1 MTDSVLL
8 KREKGHWL
16 FKHAPGLGK
25 SGGLKHL
32 TTPGSLCSNKVFIRV
47 PDHRLAE
54 QLVRDL
60 QAEAAAQ
67 PNAKSFHGDLVARIR
82 HHKGRSQK
90 DMCPDDE
97 SRPKAQR
104 AERLGVSPKKAV
116 CPNCKTGQAG
126 LCPWLK
132 QDQDDG
138 CGIIIEAHASA
149 VSINRERRADLT
161 LIDENILTSVVET
174 VAEHV
179 SLTALG
185 SPGSIHG
192 APNDHGTLGG
202 LRHGATLKMHGHRQ
216 DLVAALRA
224 AVPSKKGKAGAV
236 ALVSLVEFAR
246 PATFEAREGY
256 RTIEREGLAI
266 DEAIELEIL
275 AADLACPADRQSG
288 GGWQE
293 FIGAARAA
301 QGFACC
307 HVAIRSHRSQHEV
320 RP

>member
-1 MTDSVLL
+1 MS
-8 KREKGHWL
+8 
-16 FKHAPGLGK
+16 
-25 SGGLKHL
+25 
-32 TTPGSLCSNKVFIRV
+32 
-47 PDHRLAE
+47 
-54 QLVRDL
+54 
-60 QAEAAAQ
+60 
-67 PNAKSFHGDLVARIR
+67 
-82 HHKGRSQK
+82 
-90 DMCPDDE
+90 

-266 DEAIELEIL
+266 DEAIELESWLQTSLVQQIDK
-275 AADLACPADRQSG
+275 AEEAG
-288 GGWQE
+288 EE